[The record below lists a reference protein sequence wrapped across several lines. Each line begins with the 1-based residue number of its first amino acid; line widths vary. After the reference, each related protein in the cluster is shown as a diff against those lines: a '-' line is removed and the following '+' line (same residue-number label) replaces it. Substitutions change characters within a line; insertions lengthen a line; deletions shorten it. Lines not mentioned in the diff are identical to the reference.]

1 MIKTIKDKINSA
13 FANPRR
19 RYHEWL
25 NQANLEASSV
35 LWTMVCSRIIKGEG
49 FSILFEELLEDDL
62 INVPRRNAPK
72 ASFFNEFKRR
82 IDKEIIK
89 LVALVRTSYQRAL
102 RNSYSNQS
110 QLLINQRD
118 NLEPL
123 ALVGSED
130 DFNWQI
136 LIKHYIEN
144 SNLVIRSLNRTFEY
158 RYEYLGTTQR
168 LVITPLTARTQSA
181 LLLATSLRYAG
192 SPEGPA
198 GTGKTETT
206 KELARTM
213 AVYCLVFNCSEG
225 VDALSMASFFK
236 GLAICGAWS
245 CFDEFNRI
253 ESEVL
258 SLVSQ
263 QILSISLSLRGNFT
277 ETEFE
282 GTTIKLNPCFA
293 VFATMNPFY
302 KGRTQLPDS
311 VKSLLRPVCMTVPD
325 FIMISQISLYSFGF
339 RLSKML
345 ANRISTVF
353 KLCEEQLST
362 QDHYEFGLRT
372 LKSVLTAASNLRA
385 RAHADSKVPISLIR
399 RFAAN
404 SASHE
409 ALVNSGKI
417 TDNKTA
423 LSSEVELS
431 IILRSLYMCN
441 KPKLVGQDEQIFKN
455 ILEDVFPGAKFN
467 EIAETELQKAIDEI
481 IKEHKYSLNPEFAK
495 KVHQIYETLAVRHG
509 IMLVGESMTGKTTS
523 LSILHEALNRL
534 KANELAE
541 RLLI

>member
-1 MIKTIKDKINSA
+1 
-13 FANPRR
+13 
-19 RYHEWL
+19 
-25 NQANLEASSV
+25 
-35 LWTMVCSRIIKGEG
+35 
-49 FSILFEELLEDDL
+49 
-62 INVPRRNAPK
+62 
-72 ASFFNEFKRR
+72 
-82 IDKEIIK
+82 
-89 LVALVRTSYQRAL
+89 
-102 RNSYSNQS
+102 
-110 QLLINQRD
+110 
-118 NLEPL
+118 
-123 ALVGSED
+123 
-130 DFNWQI
+130 
-136 LIKHYIEN
+136 
-144 SNLVIRSLNRTFEY
+144 
-158 RYEYLGTTQR
+158 
-168 LVITPLTARTQSA
+168 
-181 LLLATSLRYAG
+181 
-192 SPEGPA
+192 
-198 GTGKTETT
+198 
-206 KELARTM
+206 
-213 AVYCLVFNCSEG
+213 
-225 VDALSMASFFK
+225 
-236 GLAICGAWS
+236 
-245 CFDEFNRI
+245 
-253 ESEVL
+253 
-258 SLVSQ
+258 
-263 QILSISLSLRGNFT
+263 
-277 ETEFE
+277 
-282 GTTIKLNPCFA
+282 
-293 VFATMNPFY
+293 
-302 KGRTQLPDS
+302 
-311 VKSLLRPVCMTVPD
+311 MTVPD